1 MKSIL
6 VLLLLGFL
14 LGNVSAQKQNV
25 AIYHY
30 VFPEFK
36 KGTVLMKSGTKKTTM
51 LNYNA
56 LTDEMIFDQNGKKL
70 AMAHLPDIDTVYI
83 EGMRFFPLENKFV
96 ELLYQNKY
104 ELYVLYK
111 ANIVD
116 PGKPAAYGGTS
127 QTSSTTSYSSIL
139 SGGQAY
145 ELELPQGTETKASLD
160 YWLKK
165 DGKVT
170 MFLNLRQL
178 AKQFDQKSDEFK
190 KYVKEKKVK
199 YEDQESLLGLVKYME
214 GL

>member
-14 LGNVSAQKQNV
+14 LGNVSAQKQKV
-25 AIYHY
+25 EIYHY
-30 VFPEFK
+30 VFPEFM
-36 KGTVLMKSGTKKTTM
+36 KGTVLMKSGKKNEAM

-70 AMAHLPDIDTVYI
+70 AMTHLPDIDTVYI
-83 EGMRFFPLENKFV
+83 DGRRFFPLENKLV

-104 ELYVLYK
+104 ELYVLYR

-127 QTSSTTSYSSIL
+127 QTSSTTSYSSII

-145 ELELPQGTETKASLD
+145 ELALPEGTETKASLD

-178 AKQFDQKSDEFK
+178 AKQFEQKSTEFK
-190 KYVKEKKVK
+190 KYVKENKVK

>member
-1 MKSIL
+1 MKSIFA
-6 VLLLLGFL
+6 LLLVSFL
-14 LGNVSAQKQNV
+14 LGNVSAQKEKV
-25 AIYHY
+25 EIYHY
-30 VFPEFK
+30 VFPEFI
-36 KGTVLMKSGTKKTTM
+36 KGTVLMKSGAKNEAM

-70 AMAHLPDIDTVYI
+70 AMSNLSDIDTVYI
-83 EGMRFFPLENKFV
+83 EGRRFFLLENKFV

-104 ELYVLYK
+104 ELYVRYK
-111 ANIVD
+111 ANILD

-127 QTSSTTSYSSIL
+127 QTSATTSYSSIL

-170 MFLNLRQL
+170 IFLNLRQL
-178 AKQFDQKSDEFK
+178 AKHFDRKSDEFK
-190 KYVKEKKVK
+190 KYTKENKVK
-199 YEDQESLLGLVKYME
+199 YEDKESLIGLVKYLE